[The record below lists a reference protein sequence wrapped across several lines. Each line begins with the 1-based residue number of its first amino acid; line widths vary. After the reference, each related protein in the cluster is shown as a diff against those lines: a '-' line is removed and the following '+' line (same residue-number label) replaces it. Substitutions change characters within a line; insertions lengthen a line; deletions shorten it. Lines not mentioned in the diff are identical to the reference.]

1 MVFIKKYLIIIE
13 SLKMP
18 PKTMSLPPIPR
29 KRTSTVTQG
38 DPDEGPAGASGG
50 PMRRSPSNLT
60 VKVNNNPYPSTVE
73 VHNPYPL
80 SDDNSLN
87 SIARMFADEFVKQ
100 SLDELHHSIDQK
112 FQVSNFHK
120 MVRLHLLTPKASEFL
135 QTVKRGISPKYDKSK
150 LLMRDLE
157 PIRIGDPIY
166 NNLDRIMRYMSDLE
180 NHHFQSTSKF
190 KIVYSEK
197 KKNNEGHVV
206 GFEVAYLNRYDDIKK
221 QFRFGIIATKDR
233 DMYTR
238 EDKYSALF
246 KVSKMILDKN
256 ENVVP
261 VPIFHCTLK
270 IDRNI
275 YTGDLKISSL
285 HFTPEIN
292 GLKQTTAYFPLG
304 ILCDMFHYGVDVNQ
318 LEAADNISVDSRDR
332 KSLRIL
338 ICKKFIGTIFKALG
352 EVFYYQIEQ
361 NHRIERI
368 ADLINES
375 SVVKDTIGSHL
386 LGGKNIK
393 QLNKPKKPTVK
404 PKKPTVKPKKPS
416 VKPKKPSVKP
426 KKPTV
431 KPKKPTVKPKKPS
444 VKPKKPTVK
453 PKKPSVKP
461 KKPAN
466 M

>member
-1 MVFIKKYLIIIE
+1 MVFKKKYLIIIE
-13 SLKMP
+13 SLKM
-18 PKTMSLPPIPR
+18 SSDLRRSHWYGDRR
-29 KRTSTVTQG
+29 KSTVTQG

-60 VKVNNNPYPSTVE
+60 VRVNNNPYPSTVE

-120 MVRLHLLTPKASEFL
+120 MVRRHLLTPKASEFL
-135 QTVKRGISPKYDKSK
+135 QTVKRGISPKYDKSN

-157 PIRIGDPIY
+157 PIRRIVGDPIY

-180 NHHFQSTSKF
+180 KHHFQSTSKF

-197 KKNNEGHVV
+197 KKNDDGNVV

-256 ENVVP
+256 GNVVH

-270 IDRNI
+270 IDRVI
-275 YTGDLKISSL
+275 STGDLKISSL

-292 GLKQTTAYFPLG
+292 GLKHITAYFPLE

-361 NHRIERI
+361 NYRIERI

-404 PKKPTVKPKKPS
+404 PKKPTVKPKKPT
-416 VKPKKPSVKP
+416 VKP

-444 VKPKKPTVK
+444 VKPKKP
-453 PKKPSVKP
+453 
-461 KKPAN
+461 AN